1 MPPKASKSKE
11 APAERP
17 ILGRFSSHLKIGI
30 VCSYIHHFPP
40 LFIIWI
46 IMDSRL
52 WLFGIPNNE
61 NLLNELFVYPEY
73 IKEKKKKKRATQFCF
88 SFDCL

>member
-1 MPPKASKSKE
+1 
-11 APAERP
+11 
-17 ILGRFSSHLKIGI
+17 
-30 VCSYIHHFPP
+30 
-40 LFIIWI
+40 
-46 IMDSRL
+46 MDSRL